1 MGVYLSGTI
10 LTSLYHINSS
20 QIPHTQEMTD
30 DLLPSVLPSIV
41 QGLQDV
47 DDDVR
52 AVAAASL
59 NPVADSLIKVCKHK
73 VS

>member
-1 MGVYLSGTI
+1 
-10 LTSLYHINSS
+10 
-20 QIPHTQEMTD
+20 MTD

-59 NPVADSLIKVCKHK
+59 NPVADSLIKVCKQK